1 MTKMLWK
8 I

>member
-1 MTKMLWK
+1 MLWK